1 MKRFKLIISLLVFFY
16 STNLF
21 AQLGW
26 QAQTNPVTG
35 RDLNSAWAVDVN
47 TCWMCGATSLQ
58 TLGYVIRTTNGGL
71 PWTNVTGDM
80 PVSTVGLYSICGISA
95 TEAWV
100 GANDGSVYHTTNS
113 GSHWSYVSLPSP
125 VTQFIDAI
133 HFFNQN
139 TGFIIGDPLTTQW
152 CYYWTTNAGVNW
164 TSAGPSFTGAEA
176 GWNNGYAALDTGHI
190 WFGTNNT
197 KIYRGGLKSGFV
209 SISTLGLNSIGIAF
223 MNANTGVAAMT
234 NVSNLVLS
242 FNVTTNGGTNWTA
255 GYTPAGVQNGL
266 KCVPGTPYIWSCGAG
281 SSGGVILQSTNYGV
295 NWTNQY
301 TMSAAGYCLTFA
313 TTDRG
318 WAGCSTGLIYRYA
331 YTPDEVN
338 NSKEIFPKDYL
349 LEQNYPNPFNPTTCI
364 RFNLPK
370 ESRITLKVY
379 DLLGSKVS
387 TIVNGVIL
395 KAGLKSYSFDGTNL
409 SSGIYYY
416 KIFTDEFS
424 DSKKMILLK

>member
-1 MKRFKLIISLLVFFY
+1 
-16 STNLF
+16 
-21 AQLGW
+21 
-26 QAQTNPVTG
+26 
-35 RDLNSAWAVDVN
+35 
-47 TCWMCGATSLQ
+47 
-58 TLGYVIRTTNGGL
+58 
-71 PWTNVTGDM
+71 
-80 PVSTVGLYSICGISA
+80 
-95 TEAWV
+95 
-100 GANDGSVYHTTNS
+100 
-113 GSHWSYVSLPSP
+113 
-125 VTQFIDAI
+125 
-133 HFFNQN
+133 
-139 TGFIIGDPLTTQW
+139 
-152 CYYWTTNAGVNW
+152 
-164 TSAGPSFTGAEA
+164 
-176 GWNNGYAALDTGHI
+176 
-190 WFGTNNT
+190 
-197 KIYRGGLKSGFV
+197 
-209 SISTLGLNSIGIAF
+209 
-223 MNANTGVAAMT
+223 
-234 NVSNLVLS
+234 
-242 FNVTTNGGTNWTA
+242 
-255 GYTPAGVQNGL
+255 
-266 KCVPGTPYIWSCGAG
+266 
-281 SSGGVILQSTNYGV
+281 
-295 NWTNQY
+295 
-301 TMSAAGYCLTFA
+301 MSAAGYCLTFA